1 MTYKPSDLYI
11 TVIDFFE
18 ILIPGSVQLFLIKD
32 EISNLLDL
40 GLVEDPT
47 ANLLA
52 FAVGSLVLGH
62 LLLGVGVDLNKF
74 LKFYISESDDEFYC
88 NVKGKIISSD
98 RKIKT
103 DRTDAFYRAYTYI
116 RINNAPAL
124 LEIERQ
130 MAHYKMF
137 RSLTLVFLI
146 DFLIELFRH
155 TSWYRPAISGFLV
168 IISFYRFLFLMN
180 WTYRVTFESYDLLT
194 GSDQQKDLSNA
205 RNQGSGCG

>member
-1 MTYKPSDLYI
+1 MAYKPSDLYI
-11 TVIDFFE
+11 SVIDFFG
-18 ILIPGSVQLFLIKD
+18 ILIPGSVLLFLIKD
-32 EISNLLDL
+32 EISSLLDL
-40 GLVEDPT
+40 DLVEDST
-47 ANLLA
+47 TGLLA

-62 LLLGVGVDLNKF
+62 LLLGIGVDLNRL
-74 LKFYISESDDEFYC
+74 LKFYKSESDDEFYC
-88 NVKGKIISSD
+88 NVKEKIIPCD
-98 RKIKT
+98 RKMKM

-155 TSWYRPAISGFLV
+155 TSWYRPAISGFLF
-168 IISFYRFLFLMN
+168 IISLQRFLFLMN

-194 GSDQQKDLSNA
+194 GSDKDLSKDL
-205 RNQGSGCG
+205 